1 MTKSQTLKLF
11 KEGLHISWSQIFVYQ
26 SCSLRFKFQYV
37 ESRPYER
44 ISVNLPFGS
53 SIHTALERYYRSIK
67 DKGAIEPL
75 SVLEELFTDCLSL
88 ELDNKAIPV
97 IYKKQAPERTSLLN
111 MGKAMLKAFHE
122 TIDLTGYEIVDVE
135 VPLSAKLYSGKKEKT
150 DYSLVGIIDLLL
162 LDENHE
168 LIVVDNKTAAKPMAQ
183 STADDDNQM
192 TAYSY
197 LLAANKFVFP
207 MATVKCQFDLIRKL
221 QRPKV
226 EQVFTSRT
234 AEDRRKFAKIASA
247 VLAGIDAQIFMP
259 QPSWMCGD
267 CPYLKACKAW

>member
-1 MTKSQTLKLF
+1 MTKSQALKLF
-11 KEGLHISWSQIFVYQ
+11 KERLHISWSQIFVYL
-26 SCSLRFKFQYV
+26 SCSLRFRLQYV

-44 ISVNLPFGS
+44 ISANLLFGS

-67 DKGAIEPL
+67 DKGVIEPL
-75 SVLEELFTDCLSL
+75 SVLEELFTECLSL
-88 ELDNKAIPV
+88 ELDNTDIPV
-97 IYKKQAPERTSLLN
+97 IYKKQAPDRKSLLD

-122 TIDLTGYEIVDVE
+122 RIDLTGYEIVEVE
-135 VPLSAKLYSGKKEKT
+135 VPLSGPLYSGTKEKT

-162 LDENHE
+162 MDENRE

-197 LLAANKFVFP
+197 LLAANKYVSP
-207 MATVKCQFDLIRKL
+207 MATVRCQFDLLRKL
-221 QRPKV
+221 KHPKV

-247 VLAGIDAQIFMP
+247 VLAGIDARIFMP
-259 QPSWMCGD
+259 QPSWMCVD
-267 CPYLKACKAW
+267 CGYSNACKAW